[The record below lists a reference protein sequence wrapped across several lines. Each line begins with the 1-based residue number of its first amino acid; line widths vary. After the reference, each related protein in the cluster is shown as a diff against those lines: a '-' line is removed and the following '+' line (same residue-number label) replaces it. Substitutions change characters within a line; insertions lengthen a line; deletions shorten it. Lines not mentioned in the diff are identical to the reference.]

1 MAIADQPARSPATAM
16 DAVANLRESY
26 KTWMEAQGI
35 PIHRGYFI
43 DDVRTVEVGKWDERG
58 CNACFLEL
66 AGQEG
71 VSETRITEIPPG
83 ATTNPVRFN
92 LDEVVYVADG
102 RGLTTVWAEGQPKK
116 TFEWQKHS
124 MFLLP
129 RGYSYQLSNAQG
141 NNSARL
147 MHVNHLP
154 MAMRIVPDPKF
165 YFETPYIDLDLVY
178 GEGSE
183 FYSEAKA
190 IAPPPGS
197 RAEQM
202 RRVVWLGN
210 FFPDMRVWDKLHTYA
225 ERGAGGHRVGVQFAK
240 STLWS
245 HMSVFPSRT
254 YKKGHRHGPGVVI
267 IIPAGEGYSIMWPE
281 GKDKVVIPWHEA
293 SVFVPPDRW
302 FHQHF
307 NVGGDP
313 ARYLAF
319 HGPQGGQNRQQERIE
334 NMARDQI
341 EYPEEDPFIREKFES
356 ELAKRGLTSLMPDQA
371 YKDPNYSWD
380 YDEEN

>member
-1 MAIADQPARSPATAM
+1 MAIADQPAPSTAL
-16 DAVANLRESY
+16 DVAANMRVAY
-26 KTWMEAQGI
+26 KTWMEAQEI

-83 ATTNPVRFN
+83 ATTEPVRFN
-92 LDEVVYVADG
+92 LDEMVYVADG
-102 RGLTTVWAEGQPKK
+102 RGLTTVWAGDRPKK

-129 RGYSYQLSNAQG
+129 RGYTYQLSNAQG
-141 NNSARL
+141 NHPARL

-154 MAMRIVPDPKF
+154 MAMKIVPDPKF
-165 YFETPYIDLDLVY
+165 YFDTQYADPDILY

-202 RRVVWLGN
+202 RRVIWLGN

-281 GKDKVVIPWHEA
+281 GQDKVVIPWHEA

-319 HGPQGGQNRQQERIE
+319 HGPQGNQGRQQERIE
-334 NMARDQI
+334 NLSRDQI
-341 EYPEEDPFIREKFES
+341 EYPEEDPFIRNKFES
-356 ELAKRGLTSLMPDQA
+356 ELAARGMTSLMPDPA
-371 YKDPNYSWD
+371 YKDPNYKWD
-380 YDEEN
+380 YDEGD

>member
-1 MAIADQPARSPATAM
+1 MP
-16 DAVANLRESY
+16 
-26 KTWMEAQGI
+26 
-35 PIHRGYFI
+35 
-43 DDVRTVEVGKWDERG
+43 
-58 CNACFLEL
+58 
-66 AGQEG
+66 
-71 VSETRITEIPPG
+71 
-83 ATTNPVRFN
+83 
-92 LDEVVYVADG
+92 
-102 RGLTTVWAEGQPKK
+102 
-116 TFEWQKHS
+116 
-124 MFLLP
+124 
-129 RGYSYQLSNAQG
+129 
-141 NNSARL
+141 
-147 MHVNHLP
+147 VNHIQL
-154 MAMRIVPDPKF
+154 ATRIVPDPKLF
-165 YFETPYIDLDLVY
+165 FNTPYVDPDVLY
-178 GEGSE
+178 GDGSE

-202 RRVVWLGN
+202 RRVIWLGN

-240 STLWS
+240 SSLWS

-281 GKDKVVIPWHEA
+281 GADKVVVPWHEA

-319 HGPQGGQNRQQERIE
+319 HGPQQGQGQRAEQV
-334 NMARDQI
+334 MSARDQI

-356 ELAKRGLTSLMPDQA
+356 ELAARGLTTLMPSQA
-371 YKDPNYSWD
+371 YSEPDYKWD
-380 YDEEN
+380 YDEED

>member
-1 MAIADQPARSPATAM
+1 M
-16 DAVANLRESY
+16 DAVASLRESY
-26 KTWMEAQGI
+26 KTWMESQGI

-165 YFETPYIDLDLVY
+165 YFETPYLDLDLVY

-341 EYPEEDPFIREKFES
+341 EYPDEDPFIREKFES
-356 ELAKRGLTSLMPDQA
+356 ELSKRGLTSLMPDQA
-371 YKDPNYSWD
+371 YKDANYSWD
-380 YDEEN
+380 YDEED

>member
-1 MAIADQPARSPATAM
+1 MAMAEQPQPSSAIEVA
-16 DAVANLRESY
+16 ANLREAY
-26 KTWMEAQGI
+26 KHWMEAQHI

-43 DDVRTVEVGKWDERG
+43 DDVRTVEVGRWDERG

-71 VSETRITEIPPG
+71 VSETRITEIAPG
-83 ATTNPVRFN
+83 ATTEPVRFN
-92 LDEVVYVADG
+92 LDEMVYVADG
-102 RGLTTVWAEGQPKK
+102 RGLTTVWLEGQAKK
-116 TFEWQKHS
+116 TSEWQKHS

-129 RGYSYQLSNAQG
+129 RGYTYQLSNAQG
-141 NNSARL
+141 NNPARP

-154 MAMRIVPDPKF
+154 LAMKIVPDPKF
-165 YFETPYIDLDLVY
+165 YFDTPYSDPDILY

-183 FYSEAKA
+183 FYSEAKS

-197 RAEQM
+197 RAAQM
-202 RRVVWLGN
+202 RRVIWLGN

-267 IIPAGEGYSIMWPE
+267 IIPAGEGYSIMWEE
-281 GKDKVVIPWHEA
+281 GKEKVVVPWHEA
-293 SVFVPPDRW
+293 SVFVPPNRW

-307 NVGGDP
+307 NVGGEY

-319 HGPQGGQNRQQERIE
+319 HAPRGSGGRAAGPGEGDQKRYHDKKVAAVIRVGYTHDGVEKCKQAAKKETIGEDRRPSER
-334 NMARDQI
+334 
-341 EYPEEDPFIREKFES
+341 
-356 ELAKRGLTSLMPDQA
+356 G
-371 YKDPNYSWD
+371 
-380 YDEEN
+380 

>member
-1 MAIADQPARSPATAM
+1 MAIADQPAPTTGIEVAANMR
-16 DAVANLRESY
+16 DAY
-26 KTWMEAQGI
+26 KHWMEAQRI

-43 DDVRTVEVGKWDERG
+43 DDVRTVEVAPWEERG

-83 ATTNPVRFN
+83 GTTEPVRFA

-102 RGLTTVWAEGQPKK
+102 RGLTTVWAGDGAKK

-129 RGYSYQLSNAQG
+129 RGYTTQLSNTQG
-141 NNSARL
+141 NNAARL

-154 MAMRIVPDPKF
+154 IAMHMVPDPNF
-165 YFETPYIDLDLVY
+165 YFDNPYVDPSLVY
-178 GEGSE
+178 GEGAE

-197 RAEQM
+197 RAEAM
-202 RRVVWLGN
+202 RRVIWLGN
-210 FFPDMRVWDKLHTYA
+210 FFPDMRVWDKLHTYQ
-225 ERGAGGHRVGVQFAK
+225 ERGAGGHRVGVRFAK
-240 STLWS
+240 STMWS

-281 GKDKVVIPWHEA
+281 GQDKVVVPWHEA
-293 SVFVPPDRW
+293 SVFVPPNRW

-307 NVGGDP
+307 NVGDIP

-319 HGPQGGQNRQQERIE
+319 HAPRLGGQPQERVE
-334 NMARDQI
+334 GSRDQI
-341 EYPEEDPFIREKFES
+341 EYPEEDPFIRNKFES
-356 ELAKRGLTSLMPDQA
+356 ELGARGLTSLMPGQA
-371 YKDPNYSWD
+371 YSDPDYKWD
-380 YDEEN
+380 YDEEE

>member
-1 MAIADQPARSPATAM
+1 M
-16 DAVANLRESY
+16 
-26 KTWMEAQGI
+26 K
-35 PIHRGYFI
+35 
-43 DDVRTVEVGKWDERG
+43 
-58 CNACFLEL
+58 
-66 AGQEG
+66 
-71 VSETRITEIPPG
+71 
-83 ATTNPVRFN
+83 
-92 LDEVVYVADG
+92 
-102 RGLTTVWAEGQPKK
+102 
-116 TFEWQKHS
+116 
-124 MFLLP
+124 
-129 RGYSYQLSNAQG
+129 
-141 NNSARL
+141 
-147 MHVNHLP
+147 
-154 MAMRIVPDPKF
+154 IVPDPKF
-165 YFETPYIDLDLVY
+165 YFDTPYSDPDILY

-183 FYSEAKA
+183 FYSEAKS

-197 RAEQM
+197 RAAQM
-202 RRVVWLGN
+202 RRVIWLGN

-281 GKDKVVIPWHEA
+281 GQDKVVIPWHEA

-319 HGPQGGQNRQQERIE
+319 HGPQGGQGQRQEQV
-334 NMARDQI
+334 MSPRDQI
-341 EYPEEDPFIREKFES
+341 EYPEEDPFIRQKFES
-356 ELAKRGLTSLMPDQA
+356 ELAARGLTSLMPDQA
-371 YKDPNYSWD
+371 YKDPDYKWD
-380 YDEEN
+380 YDEEE

>member
-1 MAIADQPARSPATAM
+1 MAIAEQPQPSSGLEVAANMR
-16 DAVANLRESY
+16 DAY
-26 KTWMEAQGI
+26 KHWMEAQQI

-43 DDVRTVEVGKWDERG
+43 DDVRTVEVAPWEERG

-66 AGQEG
+66 AGQQG

-83 ATTNPVRFN
+83 ATTEPVRFN
-92 LDEVVYVADG
+92 LDEMVYVADG
-102 RGLTTVWAEGQPKK
+102 RGLTTVWAEGQPRK

-129 RGYSYQLSNAQG
+129 RGYNYQLSNAQG
-141 NNSARL
+141 NHAARL

-154 MAMRIVPDPKF
+154 MAMRIVPDPKLF
-165 YFETPYIDLDLVY
+165 FDAPYVDPDILY
-178 GEGSE
+178 GEGAE

-197 RAEQM
+197 RAEAM
-202 RRVVWLGN
+202 RRVIWLGN

-240 STLWS
+240 SSLWS

-281 GKDKVVIPWHEA
+281 GAEKVVVPWHEA

-307 NVGGDP
+307 NVGGEP

-319 HGPQGGQNRQQERIE
+319 HGPQQTQGRQVERIE
-334 NMARDQI
+334 SRRDQI
-341 EYPEEDPFIREKFES
+341 EYPEEDPFIRNKFQS
-356 ELAKRGLTSLMPDQA
+356 ELAARGLTSLMPDQA
-371 YKDPNYSWD
+371 YSDPDYKWD
-380 YDEEN
+380 YDEEE